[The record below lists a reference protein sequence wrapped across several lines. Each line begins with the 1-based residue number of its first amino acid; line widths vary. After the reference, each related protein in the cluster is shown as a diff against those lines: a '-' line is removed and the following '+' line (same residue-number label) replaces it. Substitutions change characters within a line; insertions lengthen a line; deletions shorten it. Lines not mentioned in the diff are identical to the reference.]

1 MFLNYILINH
11 KIISEYR
18 YSVLLLNDAN
28 IKLEDV
34 CQYVLNTALSSTKV
48 EIHEALA
55 NVLGQV
61 ACVSSG
67 KGKIIRYF
75 INIQYNM

>member
-1 MFLNYILINH
+1 L
-11 KIISEYR
+11 KYR
-18 YSVLLLNDAN
+18 HSVLLLNDAN

-34 CQYVLNTALSSTKV
+34 CQYVLNIALSSTKA

-55 NVLGQV
+55 NVLGQI

-67 KGKIIRYF
+67 KGKIILLRYF
-75 INIQYNM
+75 VNM